1 MNNSDLDKLNLEKF
15 LNRVAYFNGYDDSE
29 WENHGSEL
37 IDEHKQAIQKLLTEA
52 YKKGYIDGSIN
63 EVTK

>member
-1 MNNSDLDKLNLEKF
+1 MNNLNIDKLNLEKF
-15 LNRVAYFNGYDDSE
+15 LNRVAYYNGYDDSD
-29 WENHGSEL
+29 WEKYGYRL
-37 IDEHKQAIQKLLTEA
+37 VDEHKQAIQQLLSEA